1 MSIPNNQEVIRE
13 HIKNIFNEEL
23 LKKFIDELEE
33 IFWFNYKEELYN
45 WINEVFIQDQIFNNP
60 LDTMNILEKY
70 DKDYTLDLHTFINI
84 TIYVKM
90 ELVEYGDS
98 EETYLDL
105 FNDELSN
112 NDNISN
118 IINLYALYYIQQDWD
133 FGIDFPIVRLLRNYT
148 KYNLH
153 KNKHSGLINLY
164 TKLDIKTK
172 QKKTISKILNNK
184 FDMDILQNI
193 LDCY

>member
-1 MSIPNNQEVIRE
+1 MTIPNNLQEIRE
-13 HIKNIFNEEL
+13 HMRDIFNEAL
-23 LKKFIDELEE
+23 LEEFIDDLEE
-33 IFWFNYKEELYN
+33 MCNIFDNRQELYD
-45 WINEVFIQDQIFNNP
+45 WIDQRFIQQVFNNP
-60 LDTMNILEKY
+60 LNTMNILEKY
-70 DKDYTLDLHTFINI
+70 DKDYTLDLHTFINM

-90 ELVEYGDS
+90 ELVDIS
-98 EETYLDL
+98 MEEEFLDL
-105 FNDELSN
+105 FTDELSN
-112 NDNISN
+112 NDIKST

-133 FGIDFPIVRLLRNYT
+133 FGIDFPIVRLLRNCS
-148 KYNLH
+148 KYNYH

-172 QKKTISKILNNK
+172 QKKTISRILNNK